1 MKFKILL
8 ENDDFYDYGT
18 GNIDGDD
25 IFSTK
30 TTGMSYYDNFLN
42 DKDSEYM
49 RTHKNL
55 IGEIVMMTPL
65 EYYEGASKIF
75 NQSVTNLKNQRNA
88 DSESNN
94 RIKNVI
100 TKYKQRLP
108 LTFLDYANESQ
119 EGLHRMQVVGD
130 LYGWDKKYPVLVINW
145 YDEELHHKQETDKK
159 VREIENKINKA
170 VNDSLQFVFKD
181 IEEFKEELDWKMYDQ
196 FKNHD
201 YMFNQDDEHFYIT
214 YNNISCEFDIS
225 DIKIDP
231 NKSIDD
237 IDYEDY
243 EDLLG
248 DIDNM
253 SIDEILKKLK

>member
-1 MKFKILL
+1 
-8 ENDDFYDYGT
+8 
-18 GNIDGDD
+18 
-25 IFSTK
+25 
-30 TTGMSYYDNFLN
+30 
-42 DKDSEYM
+42 
-49 RTHKNL
+49 
-55 IGEIVMMTPL
+55 
-65 EYYEGASKIF
+65 
-75 NQSVTNLKNQRNA
+75 
-88 DSESNN
+88 
-94 RIKNVI
+94 
-100 TKYKQRLP
+100 
-108 LTFLDYANESQ
+108 
-119 EGLHRMQVVGD
+119 MQVVGD

-170 VNDSLQFVFKD
+170 VNDSLQFVFKN

-214 YNNISCEFDIS
+214 YNNTSCEFDIS